1 MSEKELIKALQNLSM
16 EEYRKLAQSISLQ
29 IKAGEINV
37 SEEKFDAS
45 PAVQRVWSDR
55 LVGASASDYGKLLA
69 LISNDEL
76 PPIAAE
82 TIRDVMEWP
91 MQLNEENYKKY
102 THIGSKGG
110 STLFVLNNA
119 MYVENLKGDQYEMV
133 ILLNDLK
140 FHERFLLSNN
150 RNSFERMLLNDAD
163 FRDEVREALL
173 N

>member
-1 MSEKELIKALQNLSM
+1 MSEKELIKTLQNLPM
-16 EEYRKLAQSISLQ
+16 EDYRKLAQSISLQ
-29 IKAGEINV
+29 MKTGEINA
-37 SEEKFDAS
+37 SEATFDSS

-55 LVGASASDYGKLLA
+55 LIGASANDYGKLLS

-76 PPIAAE
+76 PPTAAE
-82 TIRDVMEWP
+82 TIRDLMEWP
-91 MQLNEENYKKY
+91 MQLHEENYKKY

-119 MYVENLKGDQYEMV
+119 MYVENLKGDQYEIV
-133 ILLNDLK
+133 LLLNDLK
-140 FHERFLLSNN
+140 FHEHFLLRNN
-150 RNSFERMLLNDAD
+150 RKSFEKKLMNDAD